1 MEIIYENFD
10 CKYLSFI
17 SELNCQTSDHAKNRV
32 LKISTSYL
40 AWIMCI
46 YMVMHS
52 RGGFWICAI
61 FWPHGCHIWQYII
74 ILIKP
79 KGPLGE
85 WLL

>member
-17 SELNCQTSDHAKNRV
+17 SKINCQTSGHFKNRV
-32 LKISTSYL
+32 LKISASNL
-40 AWIMCI
+40 ARIILI
-46 YMVMHS
+46 YRSMGS
-52 RGGFWICAI
+52 REGLWLFAIC
-61 FWPHGCHIWQYII
+61 WPHGCHIWQYII

-79 KGPLGE
+79 KGPLGD

>member
-1 MEIIYENFD
+1 MEIDNETFD

-17 SELNCQTSDHAKNRV
+17 SKLNCQTSDHAKNRV

-40 AWIMCI
+40 AWIMSI
-46 YMVMHS
+46 YIILGS
-52 RGGFWICAI
+52 RQEFWIFAI
-61 FWPHGCHIWQYII
+61 LWPTGCHIWQYII
-74 ILIKP
+74 IFIKP